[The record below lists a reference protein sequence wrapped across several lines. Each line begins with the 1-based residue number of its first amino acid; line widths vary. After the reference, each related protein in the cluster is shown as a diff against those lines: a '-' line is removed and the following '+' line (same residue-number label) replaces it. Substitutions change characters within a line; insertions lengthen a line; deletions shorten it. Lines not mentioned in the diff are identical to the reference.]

1 MFLFMNQITQIL
13 LFLGIPVLQRSK
25 ITVWE
30 RHLFKKKFC
39 NGTFGFVS
47 ALSKNIFSGAQ
58 VKYFCLSGPNNP
70 DFTMKKKKRE
80 RILLFSWMPFLER
93 SKITVWEQHFFK
105 KNLCYGSFGFV
116 STLRKNAFL
125 GPPVKCVF
133 LYGSNNSDSFA
144 SGNADFTEIKD
155 HTLSTIDF

>member
-30 RHLFKKKFC
+30 RHLFKKNFC

-80 RILLFSWMPFLER
+80 REFCFFRECRFWRDQRLQFENNTFSKKICATEVLGLCLPYVKRHFKDHQLSVFFFMAQITQIHLLPVMPISQR
-93 SKITVWEQHFFK
+93 SKITLWAQ
-105 KNLCYGSFGFV
+105 
-116 STLRKNAFL
+116 
-125 GPPVKCVF
+125 
-133 LYGSNNSDSFA
+133 
-144 SGNADFTEIKD
+144 
-155 HTLSTIDF
+155 